1 MYKASFF
8 DKLAFIL
15 VLIGALAWG
24 IYGIIGINVV
34 YIIFGT
40 ITPII
45 ERLIYI
51 LVGLSAV
58 DLIWFFFKS
67 SR

>member
-45 ERLIYI
+45 ERLIYM